1 MTGSIYDLPTPCAVV
16 DASRVQRN
24 CERMRARAEAL
35 GVALRPHVK
44 THKCVPAARLQVGG
58 RTGPITVSTVAEAR
72 RFATAGFRDI
82 TLAVPLAPWR
92 AEEVVELRRDLER
105 LWLLVDH
112 PDTLAEIERAAQ
124 QRRRRVGALLK
135 VDCGYHRAGVDP
147 VGEIGPSLARRVAT
161 SEWVEFG
168 GILTHAG
175 HAYACADLE
184 QVRAVAESE
193 RAVMQTFAGR
203 LRDLGVDVPLVSVGS
218 TPTVCAAEH
227 LDGVDEIRPGNYV
240 FFDASQAGL
249 GVCRPDDVAFSV
261 LTTVVGRYPERGQL
275 VVDAGALSLSRDPG
289 FGDGGFGVVCSAD
302 GSVVWSDLRLD
313 SLSQE
318 HGVVVALRGLGP
330 SDHPVGEKLRILPN
344 HSCLAAALFDRYH
357 VIADEDVLERWS
369 PVRGW

>member
-1 MTGSIYDLPTPCAVV
+1 MTDSVYDLRTPCALV
-16 DASRVQRN
+16 DVARARHN

-35 GVALRPHVK
+35 GVSLRPHVK

-72 RFATAGFRDI
+72 RFTTAGFRDI

-92 AEEVVELRRDLER
+92 ADEVVDLRRDLDR

-112 PDTLAEIERAAQ
+112 PDTVAEIDRAAQ
-124 QRRRRVGALLK
+124 QRRRRVGVLLK

-147 VGEIGPSLARRVAT
+147 LGEMGPALAERIAGSR
-161 SEWVEFG
+161 WLEFG

-175 HAYACADLE
+175 HAYSCADVAE
-184 QVRAVAESE
+184 VKAVAEQE
-193 RAVMQTFAGR
+193 RAVMQAFAGR
-203 LRDLGVDVPLVSVGS
+203 LRDVGVEVPVVSVGS
-218 TPTVCAAEH
+218 TPTSCVAEN

-240 FFDASQAGL
+240 FFDAFQVGL
-249 GVCRPDDVAFSV
+249 GVCAPTDVAFSV

-289 FGDGGFGVVCSAD
+289 FGDGGFGLVCSAD
-302 GSVVWSDLRLD
+302 AQMVWSDLRVD

-318 HGVVVALRGLGP
+318 HGVLVARDGLGP

-357 VIADEDVLERWS
+357 VVTDEDVVERWS